1 MSIKDKLEIGLKP
14 DAPYRRDNLSEHEQD
29 DPCVEPGQ
37 PGETAEEKRARE
49 ACQKTEGDVSQ
60 PSKATSSPSVS
71 TTRSA
76 PASKS

>member
-29 DPCVEPGQ
+29 DPCVTAGQ

-49 ACQKTEGDVSQ
+49 ACEEVTENVELPRRGDKPPV
-60 PSKATSSPSVS
+60 K
-71 TTRSA
+71 RH
-76 PASKS
+76 

>member
-49 ACQKTEGDVSQ
+49 ACQKTEGDV
-60 PSKATSSPSVS
+60 VDEDE
-71 TTRSA
+71 SA
-76 PASKS
+76 LLHPRRRVEPAVKGH